1 MSASKRFTV
10 MMENKNTY
18 IWIVKIR
25 DREKNMIIPICVT
38 DKSDHAN
45 KRRISILDDLLIMDT
60 ESFKQKWL
68 RGEFKDE

>member
-10 MMENKNTY
+10 MMENKNTN
-18 IWIVKIR
+18 IWIVNIR

-45 KRRISILDDLLIMDT
+45 KRRISILDDLLIMDI